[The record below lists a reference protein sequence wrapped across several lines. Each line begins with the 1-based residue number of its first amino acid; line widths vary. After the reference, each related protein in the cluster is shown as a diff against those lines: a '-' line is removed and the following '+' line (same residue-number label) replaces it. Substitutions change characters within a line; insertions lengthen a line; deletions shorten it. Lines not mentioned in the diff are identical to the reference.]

1 MQATD
6 LQFKSNALQKQF
18 LELSEKIDKFN
29 RVEDQL
35 NELNTMVSDLAKKT
49 TWYRWDLKF
58 YVLADYTTLIINEKK
73 SSFSNLIRMQH

>member
-49 TWYRWDLKF
+49 T
-58 YVLADYTTLIINEKK
+58 
-73 SSFSNLIRMQH
+73 